1 MRIGVCLADRNDEI
15 NQWLEDN
22 PLVLGGGAIVLGL
35 VLIGSGVYELKSG
48 VTRDKKGRVVEGQMG
63 KSLSIVR
70 IVIGAAVG
78 AFGVYKLIV

>member
-1 MRIGVCLADRNDEI
+1 MADRNDEI
-15 NQWLEDN
+15 NQWLEEN

-63 KSLSIVR
+63 KPLSIFR
-70 IVIGAAVG
+70 IVIGAAVS
-78 AFGVYKLIV
+78 AFGVYKLIT